1 MNTYSLEHQ
10 NYLKKIKNKKRI
22 IVLLQMAIVIFL
34 LIGWEILAKTGVI
47 NSFLTSCPSAILKTI
62 GDLIKNNDLFV
73 HIGVTA
79 YETLLSFA
87 LATIIGLFIATLLW
101 WNKTLAKVVDPYL
114 TILNSLP
121 KVSLGPLIIIWA
133 GANVKSIILMAIL
146 ISIFTTILN
155 MYTAFNKV
163 DADKVTLLKSFGA
176 SKIKIF
182 FHLVL
187 RSNLSAIMNTLKV
200 NIGLSFIGVIM
211 GELLVSKQG
220 LGYLITYG
228 SQIFNLNLVITA
240 IFILGILSYLFY
252 LVASYIEKKVS
263 NR

>member
-10 NYLKKIKNKKRI
+10 NYLKKNKKRI
-22 IVLLQMAIVIFL
+22 IVLLQIAIVIFL

-133 GANVKSIILMAIL
+133 GANVKSIILMAIF
-146 ISIFTTILN
+146 ITILN